1 MKNQLWELIE
11 LLDNNKVTEYFNQ
24 EKLKNRRLT
33 LMKLTTFI
41 ALLFVGLNGYIVSTM
56 LYPKWSVLL
65 LILEIGCS
73 IPLIGYLSSKL
84 AMKLLM
90 RKIKWQLPTQHKNN
104 ELIKEGSNENTLPM
118 VFYMF
123 FHKVNKGTVLILT
136 ECNIFFIKEEG
147 LVKNLLHSSVS
158 TEDRV
163 EQAILDV
170 VMSNMTFIK
179 DHKSAKLSFH
189 SEWGTVSILD
199 STNLELLNSISQV
212 EKSLSV
218 DERVCADTT
227 TNHLKETDNSEL
239 NMQLSQLTN
248 ISEMDVAVLN
258 EMIDMYQVEDNESK
272 KQKIY
277 SDLQYVLKMLLQ
289 TQEPL
294 NTETQVKYFET
305 KYKTQ

>member
-123 FHKVNKGTVLILT
+123 LDRK
-136 ECNIFFIKEEG
+136 
-147 LVKNLLHSSVS
+147 SV
-158 TEDRV
+158 V
-163 EQAILDV
+163 
-170 VMSNMTFIK
+170 
-179 DHKSAKLSFH
+179 
-189 SEWGTVSILD
+189 
-199 STNLELLNSISQV
+199 
-212 EKSLSV
+212 
-218 DERVCADTT
+218 
-227 TNHLKETDNSEL
+227 
-239 NMQLSQLTN
+239 
-248 ISEMDVAVLN
+248 
-258 EMIDMYQVEDNESK
+258 
-272 KQKIY
+272 
-277 SDLQYVLKMLLQ
+277 
-289 TQEPL
+289 
-294 NTETQVKYFET
+294 
-305 KYKTQ
+305 